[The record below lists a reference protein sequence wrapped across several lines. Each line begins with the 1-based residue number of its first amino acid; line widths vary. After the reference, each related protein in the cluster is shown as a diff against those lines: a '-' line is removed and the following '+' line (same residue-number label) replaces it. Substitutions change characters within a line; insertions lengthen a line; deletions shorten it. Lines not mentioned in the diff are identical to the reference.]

1 MDSEVVALVGPG
13 GFFAR
18 VDPGHPNRIFF
29 DRTTVG
35 AHERFEVTKPDDR
48 FAIRAIAANV
58 LVNFAP
64 KWECGTDLNRQFETR
79 PAQARGPHESP
90 VIVRMPSGQI
100 VAYVEHETD
109 GGRKFTSAPLTL
121 VRL

>member
-1 MDSEVVALVGPG
+1 MDSELVAVVGPA

-18 VDPGHPNRIFF
+18 VDPGQPKRIFF
-29 DRTTVG
+29 DRTAVG
-35 AHERFEVTKPDDR
+35 AHEMFEVTKPDDR
-48 FAIRAIAANV
+48 FTIRAVAANV

-79 PAQARGPHESP
+79 PVDARGPHEAP
-90 VIVRMPSGQI
+90 VIVRMPSGLI
-100 VAYVEHETD
+100 VAFVEHETD
-109 GGRKFTSAPLTL
+109 DGRRFTSAPLTL